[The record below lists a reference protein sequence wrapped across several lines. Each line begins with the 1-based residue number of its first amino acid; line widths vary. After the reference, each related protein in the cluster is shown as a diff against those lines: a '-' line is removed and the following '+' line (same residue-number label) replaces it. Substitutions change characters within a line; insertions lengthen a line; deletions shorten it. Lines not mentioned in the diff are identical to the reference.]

1 MKIVML
7 NGQNHKG
14 SSYHIGRMIIDKLGG
29 ENDVKEF
36 FFPKDLE
43 HFCLGCYKCIEDAA
57 ACPFYD
63 EKKVILEAVK
73 NADLLVITTPTYCMH
88 VSAPL
93 KAFIDMTFDYWMVH
107 KPHKCMFSKRAV
119 VVSTSAGAG
128 TSGAIKDVC
137 DALLYLGVPSVIRY
151 GKPVQAMNWN
161 SVKDKKKERIERD
174 TSRIAKKLGSNKKP
188 RVGIKTRF
196 LFNMMGMM
204 QKNGMGS
211 SPSEKEYWEK
221 QGWFDGNRP
230 WKE

>member
-43 HFCLGCYKCIEDAA
+43 HFCLGCYKCIENAA

-93 KAFIDMTFDYWMVH
+93 KAF
-107 KPHKCMFSKRAV
+107 KA
-119 VVSTSAGAG
+119 
-128 TSGAIKDVC
+128 
-137 DALLYLGVPSVIRY
+137 
-151 GKPVQAMNWN
+151 
-161 SVKDKKKERIERD
+161 
-174 TSRIAKKLGSNKKP
+174 
-188 RVGIKTRF
+188 
-196 LFNMMGMM
+196 
-204 QKNGMGS
+204 
-211 SPSEKEYWEK
+211 
-221 QGWFDGNRP
+221 
-230 WKE
+230 

>member
-1 MKIVML
+1 
-7 NGQNHKG
+7 
-14 SSYHIGRMIIDKLGG
+14 MIIDKLGG

-36 FFPKDLE
+36 FFPKDLD

-63 EKKVILEAVK
+63 EKKVILDAVK
-73 NADLLVITTPTYCMH
+73 AADLLVITTPTYCMH

-93 KAFIDMTFDYWMVH
+93 KTFIDLTFDYWMVH

-128 TSGAIKDVC
+128 TGGAIKDVC

-161 SVKDKKKERIERD
+161 SVKDKIKERIERD

-196 LFNMMGMM
+196 LFNMMGML

-221 QGWFDGNRP
+221 QGWLDGKRP